1 MFKVLVIAY
10 YFPPMGLSGVQRTL
24 KFVKYMK
31 KYNWEPT
38 VITAGKVAYFA
49 HDTSLLKE
57 SEEAG
62 IRIIR
67 TEANDPNSVLSRL
80 GTVRLPSEF
89 LRKFLNRMSQTIFVP
104 DNKVSWSK
112 KAYKKASELLSKEH
126 FDVIFVTVP
135 PFSSFVMAAQ
145 LKRKFKVPLFVDYR
159 DLWYDSYLSFYP
171 TPLHKYLNKKMEY
184 NALKAA
190 DKIIVTNRKI
200 KELLIRVYN
209 FLTFEDLVI
218 IPHGY
223 DAADFTSFATGN
235 ASNKKMILTYS
246 GIFYE
251 HNTPKHFFSA
261 FNKLKKENPH
271 IAGNIELHFVG
282 HLGKS
287 NIKLIKNYNLQ
298 EFVVNHGYLNHD
310 EAIEKIMFSDVL
322 WMMLGKW
329 KHSDTILPG
338 KLMEYIGSGKPF
350 IACLPDGAAKMIAA
364 GCGAAF
370 ITAPDNDE
378 EIKNTILK
386 VYDLFTRNALPIP
399 NEEFI
404 KQYQRE
410 YLTELLTKEFQF
422 LVKDEVV

>member
-38 VITAGKVAYFA
+38 VVTTGKVAYFA

-57 SEEAG
+57 CEETG

-67 TEANDPNSVLSRL
+67 TDANDPNSLLSHM
-80 GTVRLPSEF
+80 GTVKLPGEF
-89 LRKFLNRMSQTIFVP
+89 FRKMLNRISQAVFIP
-104 DNKVSWSK
+104 DNKISWSK
-112 KAYKKASELLSKEH
+112 KAYKTAAELLSKEH

-135 PFSSFVMAAQ
+135 PFSAFKMAAE
-145 LKRKFKVPLFVDYR
+145 LKKKFKIPLFVDYR

-171 TPLHKYLNKKMEY
+171 TPIHKYLNKKMEY
-184 NALKAA
+184 KALKTA
-190 DKIIVTNRKI
+190 DKIVVTNRKI
-200 KELLIRVYN
+200 KELLIKVYK
-209 FLTFEDLVI
+209 FLTFEDLII

-223 DAADFTSFATGN
+223 DAADF
-235 ASNKKMILTYS
+235 ASVDPASSSNRKMVLTYS

-251 HNTPKHFFSA
+251 HNTPKHFFTA
-261 FNKLKKENPH
+261 FSKLKKEHPH
-271 IAGNIELHFVG
+271 IAGDIELHFVG
-282 HLGKS
+282 HIGKT
-287 NIKLIKNYNLQ
+287 NLKLIKNLNLQ
-298 EFVVNHGYLNHD
+298 QYIVDHGYLNHD
-310 EAIEKIMFSDVL
+310 EAVAKIMSSDVL

-338 KLMEYIGSGKPF
+338 KLLEYVGSGKPF
-350 IACLPDGAAKMIAA
+350 IACLPDGAAKSIAA
-364 GCGAAF
+364 SYGAAF
-370 ITAPDNDE
+370 ITQPDNVE
-378 EIKNTILK
+378 EIKNTIIK
-386 VYDLFTRNALPIP
+386 VYELYSTNKLPVP

-404 KQYQRE
+404 KQYERE

-422 LVKDEVV
+422 LVKDEVI

>member
-31 KYNWEPT
+31 KFNWEPT
-38 VITAGKVAYFA
+38 VITTGKVAYFA
-49 HDTSLLKE
+49 HDESLLKE
-57 SEEAG
+57 CDETG
-62 IRIIR
+62 VRVIR
-67 TEANDPNSVLSRL
+67 TGANDPNSLLSKM
-80 GTVRLPSEF
+80 GTVKPPSEF
-89 LRKFLNRMSQTIFVP
+89 LRKLLSRLSQTIFIP
-104 DNKVSWSK
+104 DNKVSWSN
-112 KAYKKASELLSKEH
+112 KAYKTASELLSKEH

-135 PFSSFVMAAQ
+135 PFSSFVMATR

-171 TPLHKYLNKKMEY
+171 TPVHKYLNKNMEY
-184 NALKAA
+184 HALKAA

-200 KELLIRVYN
+200 KELYK

-223 DAADFTSFATGN
+223 DAADFDSIGGAP
-235 ASNKKMILTYS
+235 ASHKKMVLTYS

-251 HNTPKHFFSA
+251 HNTPKHFFHA
-261 FNKLKKENPH
+261 FSRLKKENPQ
-271 IAGNIELHFVG
+271 IAQNIELHFVG

-287 NIKLIKNYNLQ
+287 NLKLIKNYNLE
-298 EFVVNHGYLNHD
+298 EFIVDHGYLDHD
-310 EAIEKIMFSDVL
+310 KAIEKILSSDVL

-350 IACLPDGAAKMIAA
+350 IACLPDGAAKSIAA

-370 ITAPDNDE
+370 ITSPNNPE

-386 VYDLFTRNALPIP
+386 VYDLYTRNELPVP
-399 NEEFI
+399 NEDFI